1 MMLAFEKAFFL
12 QAIAFL
18 AVLPLLYFLRVPRA
32 RTHKR
37 DHALVV
43 ESG

>member
-1 MMLAFEKAFFL
+1 MMLAFEKAFLL

-18 AVLPLLYFLRVPRA
+18 AVLPLLYFLRVQRRGA
-32 RTHKR
+32 HER
-37 DHALVV
+37 DHAPVV